1 MSSKYLNALAT
12 VQATNKRLGALVLVV
27 AALGAVGMYFAAR
40 TPHRIDVNLHPN
52 IQGGDV
58 VTVTDGQSPVPDVNV
73 YGFAYYIWQ
82 QVNRWQADGYK
93 DYGKQIYYY
102 QAYITPSCRAQLEN
116 DMNTRDRAGE
126 LRSRTRIMTE
136 IPGFG
141 FSPRRVI
148 SQGTNTW
155 TVLLDMQLQE
165 TFRGQQIKDIY
176 IRYPMRVVRYEVDP
190 EKNPWKLAIDC
201 YGNNR
206 PARLNPDEV
215 AAVQKNN
222 QSPELPTES
231 EIVPATLPGTI
242 TDPAT
247 NVTDPA
253 PTPIQ
258 VRPVQPQSE

>member
-1 MSSKYLNALAT
+1 
-12 VQATNKRLGALVLVV
+12 
-27 AALGAVGMYFAAR
+27 
-40 TPHRIDVNLHPN
+40 
-52 IQGGDV
+52 
-58 VTVTDGQSPVPDVNV
+58 
-73 YGFAYYIWQ
+73 
-82 QVNRWQADGYK
+82 
-93 DYGKQIYYY
+93 
-102 QAYITPSCRAQLEN
+102 
-116 DMNTRDRAGE
+116 
-126 LRSRTRIMTE
+126 
-136 IPGFG
+136 
-141 FSPRRVI
+141 
-148 SQGTNTW
+148 
-155 TVLLDMQLQE
+155 MQLQE

-176 IRYPMRVVRYEVDP
+176 IRYPMRVVRYDVDP